1 MNTILFHP
9 NTKKQEKMLTELAK
23 ELGISTKILS
33 AEELEESMLAKEISK
48 GEKTPLVNYSV
59 VKKEFQKLR
68 KKLSNG
74 K

>member
-1 MNTILFHP
+1 
-9 NTKKQEKMLTELAK
+9 MLTELAK